1 MQKQLQDAKDKIGNL
16 QQKLEYTGGQLNV
29 YKKVYEDQ
37 SMYIKASIYQRV
49 DQFNYV
55 KIHASHAQFAGDL
68 MPDNSNRIQI
78 GDVQG
83 DVSGITGSDN
93 SGVAGKDQIGVA
105 GGDISGTVTNT
116 IGQLEASPESE
127 ALQLADLLKQLQ
139 TAITRE
145 DSGLSQKD
153 QEKALKYIDIL
164 GKLGNDRQNP
174 DLLEKAEA
182 ALDALPTIA
191 KRGAGLIEFAEKHLP
206 TITSAVRAILGL

>member
-1 MQKQLQDAKDKIGNL
+1 MASYASMQKQLQDAKDKIGNL

-83 DVSGITGSDN
+83 DVSGITGS
-93 SGVAGKDQIGVA
+93 
-105 GGDISGTVTNT
+105 DISGTVTNT